1 MKTITKL
8 TDDDLMFLYD
18 NNKIKY
24 EGVYEIVESIKLRK
38 LVKEELQGW
47 EVEWKDFK
55 PECGTAALDQ
65 HGADMVMA
73 VLKSLLK
80 KSKT

>member
-1 MKTITKL
+1 
-8 TDDDLMFLYD
+8 MFLYD

-38 LVKEELQGW
+38 LVKDELQGW
-47 EVEWKDFK
+47 EVNWKDFK

-65 HGADMVMA
+65 HGAEMVMA
-73 VLKSLLK
+73 VLKSVLE
-80 KSKT
+80 KSKK

>member
-1 MKTITKL
+1 MKQITKL
-8 TDDDLMFLYD
+8 TGDDLMFLYD

-24 EGVYEIVESIKLRK
+24 EGVYEIIESIKLRK
-38 LVKEELQGW
+38 LVKEELREW

-65 HGADMVMA
+65 HGANIVMA
-73 VLKSLLK
+73 VLKSVLEESK
-80 KSKT
+80 K